1 MSDEIR
7 NDESSTDEVIND
19 IVEET
24 LEEQDAKT
32 SVKAKG
38 NAKDETPVSE
48 PESIASV
55 DKATKDSPD
64 NSAKNKA
71 SIAPKTKAGMINAM
85 VNAMMKH
92 GAENNKTDVQATYGK
107 VMAAMNM
114 KTGYGESVEETDE
127 VIAEESVEKVDAV
140 DTAKAELDTLV
151 NNEATLSEEF
161 KEKTAV
167 IFEAAVKSK
176 LSEEID
182 RLEAQYKEELEE
194 EVSSTKSE
202 LVEKVDSYLNYVVE
216 NWIKENEIAIENGL
230 RTEIAEGFMDKL
242 KDLFTESYI
251 QVPESKVDLVDE
263 LAEQVEELET
273 KLNET
278 TQKVI
283 DQSGEIEEMTKDRI
297 INESA
302 SDLADTQV
310 EKLKSLVNDLDFE
323 DAEKYAEKVNTIKEA
338 HFSQE
343 TGSSEESPVIEEDG
357 HDEVMETSPNM
368 DKYITALKKTAPK
381 N

>member
-24 LEEQDAKT
+24 LEEAQEPKP
-32 SVKAKG
+32 KG
-38 NAKDETPVSE
+38 NAKDESPVSE
-48 PESIASV
+48 PEAIASV
-55 DKATKDSPD
+55 DKAASDSPD
-64 NSAKNKA
+64 NSKKNQA

-85 VNAMMKH
+85 VNGVMKH
-92 GAENNKTDVQATYGK
+92 GQEKNKDEVQKVYAQVMK
-107 VMAAMNM
+107 VMN
-114 KTGYGESVEETDE
+114 GDDDE
-127 VIAEESVEKVDAV
+127 KKEGSNDYAHFEPEGDVIAENDAI
-140 DTAKAELDTLV
+140 DTAKAELNSLV
-151 NNEATLSEEF
+151 DNEATLSEEF

-176 LSEEID
+176 LSDEID
-182 RLEAQYKEELEE
+182 RLESQYKEELAE

-323 DAEKYAEKVNTIKEA
+323 NEEKFKEKVDTIKEA

-343 TGSSEESPVIEEDG
+343 TGSSDESPMIEEDG

-368 DKYITALKKTAPK
+368 ERYVSTLKKTAPK